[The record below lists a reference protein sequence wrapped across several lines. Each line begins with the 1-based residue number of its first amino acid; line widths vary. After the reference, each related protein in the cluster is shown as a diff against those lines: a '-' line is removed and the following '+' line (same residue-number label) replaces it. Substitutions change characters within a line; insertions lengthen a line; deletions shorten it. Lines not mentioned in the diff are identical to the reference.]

1 MSTVDLNDP
10 PPGQRFNFAI
20 ETQETA
26 GEHAVRLF
34 KDVALFLLAIGFV
47 CLLVTL
53 CYRTLTSAS
62 ASPDAQKWAMSIFS
76 LLGGG
81 IVGYLVPR
89 R

>member
-1 MSTVDLNDP
+1 
-10 PPGQRFNFAI
+10 
-20 ETQETA
+20 
-26 GEHAVRLF
+26 
-34 KDVALFLLAIGFV
+34 VALFLLAIGFV

-53 CYRTLTSAS
+53 CYQTLTSAS

-81 IVGYLVPR
+81 IVGYVVPR